1 MTGDFRI
8 YRLYKDKEYI
18 TETFT
23 PTEVKERLVRLLAL
37 RLDGWKV
44 VGVLFVD
51 RETYLNYR
59 LAQYVEE
66 HIYNETQRK
75 VYTEEFTSGKISE
88 EVFIDT
94 MSIIDSLRWTKVKQ
108 IYSVVRRMIRYNYTV
123 ENEYALEVYN
133 TVMSGEC

>member
-8 YRLYKDKEYI
+8 YRLYKDKGYI

-66 HIYNETQRK
+66 YIYNETQRK

-133 TVMSGEC
+133 TVMSGNC